1 MPKIGC
7 SVISKKGDV
16 VKSGLNLISA
26 KGDIVKILLVSIVI
40 VGGLILVIY
49 IFPLIESYI
58 ESYDPVE
65 NNEGYLSL
73 RYAYETINIRA
84 GRSTDYE
91 IVGKLYRG
99 DVVVVDSLKDDW
111 VKVYRN
117 GISRGYVFNELLK
130 EHPIPSYEIVS
141 WDWQKKPDSLIVT
154 FNATIRNN
162 TPLRKDDVTVEFT
175 TFDSSG
181 KKVVS
186 ERTRVTDLPPGE
198 TASGKGHVKYF
209 GTEEEA
215 TVSVVK

>member
-1 MPKIGC
+1 MK
-7 SVISKKGDV
+7 SV
-16 VKSGLNLISA
+16 LNLISA
-26 KGDIVKILLVSIVI
+26 KGDIVKIFLISII
-40 VGGLILVIY
+40 LVGGLILAIY

-58 ESYDPVE
+58 ESFDHAE
-65 NNEGYLSL
+65 DREGYLRL

-99 DVVVVDSLKDDW
+99 DFVVVDSLKDDW

-117 GISRGYVFNELLK
+117 GVGKGYVFNELLK

-141 WDWQKKPDSLIVT
+141 WDWQKEPDSLIVT

-162 TPLRKDDVTVEFT
+162 TPLRKDYVTVEFT

-181 KKVVS
+181 EKVAS
-186 ERTRVTDLPPGE
+186 ERTRVIDLPPGE
-198 TASGKGHVKYF
+198 TASGKGSVTYS
-209 GTEEEA
+209 GTEENA
-215 TVSVVK
+215 AVHVVD